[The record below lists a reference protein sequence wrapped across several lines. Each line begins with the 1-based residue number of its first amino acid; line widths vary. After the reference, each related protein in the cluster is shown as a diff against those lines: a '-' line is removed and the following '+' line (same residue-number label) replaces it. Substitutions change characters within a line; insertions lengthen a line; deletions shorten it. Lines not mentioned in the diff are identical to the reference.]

1 MRDPWLNRA
10 VAILA
15 GGGLALFLPPGVQI
29 WGGVFCLLV
38 AGALFQW
45 RPGDFF
51 GRLRRAEIC
60 LLAASL
66 LTGYLYGTAAFRLLP
81 APVLLKDVEVRG
93 VLQDWQRES
102 DRAVGILR
110 LDSPQSVA
118 AGGQGAGTGLPIGG
132 ERYRLA
138 VYPDKNG
145 GYAGLWPK
153 VRPGDRLALRANL
166 ERPKPAGTPGGFD
179 PLLYDAARGL
189 SGTLTARGEPQLL
202 APGQPSLPWLI
213 REKVR
218 TALGSFPGRESGIL
232 QGILF
237 GDSSG
242 IPPEVQET
250 YKVTGVLH
258 VFAASGSNVAF
269 VLALVGG
276 LLFFLPGRGRIIA
289 MALALI
295 LYAAL
300 CGGSAPIGRAA
311 ILAEAVLL
319 GRWGR
324 GKVPAL
330 RWLSFA
336 ALALFVW
343 NPLVMRDIGFQLS
356 VLAAWGIIV
365 LSPRIARVG
374 ILHRCPPAIRQALV
388 ATAAAQ
394 AAALPLLIT
403 AFHRLSLVGLVAN
416 VLILF
421 LLGGVLELGL
431 LGVCLSFSSQL
442 AAVFFQAGL
451 WLLGWANAALEALA
465 RLPGADVLV
474 LEPGWAFWL
483 VWYGGIAV
491 WLLGPERVSFVLKVR
506 LRGLRRRVEGVAR
519 LRVEGVARLR
529 RVQGVTCRLRFRG
542 CTGPWRFSRP
552 DCSGGPARGVV
563 RLLSLS
569 GLKVWRPSA
578 RQLFLLLLVLS
589 LLAHLPQRALE
600 VDFLDVGQ
608 GDSLLIRSPQGRVYL
623 IDAGPKSD
631 RFDAGERIVLPY
643 LLHSGVRELEA
654 LFITHEHQDHIGGVP
669 SVIKNIPI
677 HWLGVPDV
685 GDRLSLPEWTGA
697 IPRKFW
703 REQGKVRTLR
713 AGERIDIGAGA
724 WFNVLAPIEVL
735 NGTHSDPNNNS
746 LVLELHY
753 LGKTVMLTGD
763 MEEEELKEAAGGGP
777 WQADFYKIPHHG
789 SRYSLDRALL
799 DQLKPQAVFISVG
812 KNTFGHP
819 DPEMLAYWAG
829 RHIPLY
835 RTDEQG
841 TIRLMIAKDGTRIRV
856 GRE

>member
-1 MRDPWLNRA
+1 MRDPWLGRA
-10 VAILA
+10 VSILA
-15 GGGLALFLPPGVQI
+15 GGGLALFLPPGVRI
-29 WGGVFCLLV
+29 WGGVLCLLV
-38 AGALFQW
+38 VGALFQW
-45 RPGDFF
+45 RPADFF
-51 GRLRRAEIC
+51 GRLLRAEIW
-60 LLAASL
+60 LLAAGL
-66 LTGYLYGTAAFRLLP
+66 LSGYLYGTVALSLLP
-81 APVLLKDVEVRG
+81 SPVLLKDVEVKG
-93 VLQDWQRES
+93 VLQDWQEES
-102 DRAVGILR
+102 DRAVGVLR
-110 LDSPQSVA
+110 LDSPRSA
-118 AGGQGAGTGLPIGG
+118 ASAGQGLRTGPAIGG
-132 ERYRLA
+132 ERYRLT

-145 GYAGLWPK
+145 RYAGLWPK

-179 PLLYDAARGL
+179 PRLYDAARGL
-189 SGTLTARGEPQLL
+189 SGTLTARGEPRLL
-202 APGQPSLPWLI
+202 ALGHPSLPWRI

-218 TALGSFPGRESGIL
+218 TDLRSFPGGESGIL

-269 VLALVGG
+269 VLALAGA

-311 ILAEAVLL
+311 ILGEAVLL

-365 LSPRIARVG
+365 LSPRITRMK
-374 ILHRCPPAIRQALV
+374 ILSRCPSAVRQALV

-394 AAALPLLIT
+394 AATLPLLMA
-403 AFHRLSLVGLVAN
+403 AFHRLSLVGLAAN

-431 LGVCLSFSSQL
+431 LGVCLSFSPQL

-451 WLLGWANAALEALA
+451 WLLGWANAALKALA
-465 RLPGADVLV
+465 RLPGADLWVLQ
-474 LEPGWAFWL
+474 PGWAFWL

-491 WLLGPERVSFVLKVR
+491 WLSGPERVTFVLRVR
-506 LRGLRRRVEGVAR
+506 LRSLRRRVEGVTR
-519 LRVEGVARLR
+519 LLHAASF
-529 RVQGVTCRLRFRG
+529 LRF
-542 CTGPWRFSRP
+542 WRFPRLGRFPRP
-552 DCSGGPARGVV
+552 DCSPEPAHCEV
-563 RLLSLS
+563 RPSSLFR
-569 GLKVWRPSA
+569 LRVWRPSA

-589 LLAHLPQRALE
+589 LLVHLPQRALE

-669 SVIKNIPI
+669 AVIKNIPV
-677 HWLGVPDV
+677 HWLGLPDV
-685 GDRLSLPEWTGA
+685 RERLSLPEWTGA
-697 IPRKFW
+697 IPAKFW
-703 REQGKVRTLR
+703 QERGKVRTLR
-713 AGERIDIGAGA
+713 AGDRIDMGAGA
-724 WFNVLAPIEVL
+724 WFDVLAPLEVL

-746 LVLELHY
+746 LVLQLHY
-753 LGKTVMLTGD
+753 LGETVLLTGD
-763 MEEEELKEAAGGGP
+763 MEEEELRGVAASGS
-777 WQADFYKIPHHG
+777 WQADFYKVPHHG
-789 SRYSLDRALL
+789 SRYSLDEGLL
-799 DQLKPQAVFISVG
+799 DQLHPRAVFISVG
-812 KNTFGHP
+812 RNTFGHP
-819 DPEMLAYWAG
+819 DPKMLAYWA
-829 RHIPLY
+829 RRRIPLY
-835 RTDEQG
+835 RTDVEG
-841 TIRLMIAKDGTRIRV
+841 TIRLLISRDGTRVEV
-856 GRE
+856 GRK